1 MTEGRKDDIGKSR
14 LDLIPLGPLWT
25 VAEVLERGAKRYGVD
40 NWRRVPNAKNRYYAA
55 LLRHIFAWR
64 GGEIL
69 DPETELPHLAHALA
83 NVMFLM
89 EDRGETTAPR
99 GKDNGID

>member
-1 MTEGRKDDIGKSR
+1 
-14 LDLIPLGPLWT
+14 
-25 VAEVLERGAKRYGVD
+25 VAEVLERGAKRYGED
-40 NWRRVPNAKNRYYAA
+40 NWRSVPNAKNRYYAA

-89 EDRGETTAPR
+89 EDRGETTAPSKEADD
-99 GKDNGID
+99 GKA